1 MFYEILQKK
10 LKNSSNWSSLK
21 DFFMGHAEIR
31 FLHGPCGNQISAWA
45 MWKSDFFSLV
55 QMNFTIFLKMYGNFS
70 MTIAYTNSYR
80 NRNFYQTC
88 SQSKNVW
95 KTLAYLFYLHKAC
108 LFKEAKIEWKY
119 THTLHSFFLIY
130 KRIKNKL
137 CTLMHWVSC
146 TLHMIISLW
155 VCLIAGHSSRHDWV
169 LW

>member
-21 DFFMGHAEIR
+21 DFFMGHVEIR

-95 KTLAYLFYLHKAC
+95 KTLAYLFICTRHAC
-108 LFKEAKIEWKY
+108 LKKPKLNGSIHILS
-119 THTLHSFFLIY
+119 THFSWF
-130 KRIKNKL
+130 IK
-137 CTLMHWVSC
+137 
-146 TLHMIISLW
+146 
-155 VCLIAGHSSRHDWV
+155 G
-169 LW
+169 